1 MFCEWW
7 SQWDWT
13 SFASGRLVIS
23 CSTSGSLQP
32 ILSNIGVRLYI
43 ESLMREAANFSMIDE
58 KYLSATEGLWCQSD
72 INNTKNTGVWY
83 IPNGTKVTNDIH
95 LPVNVSY
102 ESGQIGLFRI
112 NGIPAYQ
119 GFFTCVIQDQYDANQ
134 TLVVAIYSES
144 EYGLRC

>member
-7 SQWDWT
+7 SQWNWT
-13 SFASGRLVIS
+13 SSASGRLVIS
-23 CSTSGSLQP
+23 CLTSGSLQP
-32 ILSNIGVRLYI
+32 FLSNIGVRLYI
-43 ESLMREAANFSMIDE
+43 ESQMREAVNFSMIDE
-58 KYLSATEGLWCQSD
+58 YDLSAEEGLWCQSD

-83 IPNGTKVTNDIH
+83 LPNGTEVTNNIH

-112 NGIPAYQ
+112 NGISAYQ
-119 GFFTCVIQDQYDANQ
+119 GLFTCVIQDQYDANQ
-134 TLVVAIYSES
+134 TLVVAIYSTA